1 MRLKIVWDAEA
12 LPGLEIPVGKALES
26 ILSLPVEV
34 GESGI
39 TLAGYVQ
46 RRSQFDA
53 ETLLNRLQIFRI
65 RHRLT
70 ELLLLVTARDLFVR
84 GTDFVFGLARE
95 SSGVA
100 VISTARLHNAFY
112 GRDEDTDLLL
122 SRTVTEVGHE
132 VGHLLGLDHCSDSQC
147 IMFSPETLDQLD
159 GKKKGFC
166 PSCKKILERRNS
178 SLKVSSLTSPS
189 GT

>member
-1 MRLKIVWDAEA
+1 MRLKTVWDAGA
-12 LPGLEIPVGKALES
+12 LPGLEIPVGRALES
-26 ILSLPVEV
+26 IFSLAVEV
-34 GESGI
+34 GENGI
-39 TLAGYVQ
+39 PLVGYVQ

-53 ETLLNRLQIFRI
+53 ETLLNRLQTYRAK
-65 RHRLT
+65 HRMS
-70 ELLLLVTARDLFVR
+70 ELLLMVTGRDLFVK

-112 GRDEDTDLLL
+112 GRDEEIDLLL

-132 VGHLLGLDHCSDSQC
+132 AGHLLGLDHCPDSHC

-159 GKKKGFC
+159 GKRKAFC
-166 PSCKKILERRNS
+166 PSCQKILERRIS
-178 SLKVSSLTSPS
+178 IL
-189 GT
+189 